1 MFGKTVRSFGLTNV
15 ATVFIVEDMRSVWRT
30 LDREVVRDVL
40 ALVAADMVIGASFG
54 AIAVAAGLP
63 LWLPSALSLLVFA
76 GGAQFLAVGVIAAGG
91 SPIAAVFG
99 GLLLNARHLPFGL
112 AMGDMIGPGRLV
124 RLVGSHLMT
133 DESVAFA
140 MAQRDP
146 VRGRAAYWVT
156 GTVLF
161 VAWNVGTV
169 AGAVAGTAIG
179 DPAALGL
186 DAAFPAALL
195 ALVLPG
201 LRDPET
207 RWAALLGAAIALV
220 ASPFLPPGL
229 PLLLALGGLVAVPRQ
244 RRAVAA

>member
-1 MFGKTVRSFGLTNV
+1 M
-15 ATVFIVEDMRSVWRT
+15 WRT

-40 ALVAADMVIGASFG
+40 ALAAADVVIGASFG
-54 AIAVAAGLP
+54 AIAVSAGLP
-63 LWLPSALSLLVFA
+63 LWLPCALSLLVFA

-91 SPIAAVFG
+91 SPLAAVFG

-112 AMGDMIGPGRLV
+112 AIGDLVGRGRLG

-140 MAQRDP
+140 MAQRDQ
-146 VRGRAAYWVT
+146 VRGRAAFWAT

-161 VAWNVGTV
+161 VVWNLGTA
-169 AGAVAGTAIG
+169 AGALAGTAIG

-201 LRDPET
+201 LKDRDT
-207 RWAALLGAAIALV
+207 RRAALLGAAVALA
-220 ASPFLPPGL
+220 ASPFLPPGV
-229 PLLLALGGLVAVPRQ
+229 PLLLALAGLVVAVPR
-244 RRAVAA
+244 RTAVPS